1 MIKKITTNISRIINE
16 NVWLAVAIVIIFIA
30 VGVHGWKWS
39 LHAAG
44 MNRTDD
50 SINALLKADFQNAD
64 VISADI
70 LVDTADWYKK
80 LFIEI
85 YHDQTYV
92 FDAEGE
98 SVFGSG
104 QYIYDDLGCFNY
116 SKVFRYAN
124 GKGFIGYGKVGD
136 NGITILYP
144 DVFTQPSKMLDGSSF
159 IYSVLRLD

>member
-16 NVWLAVAIVIIFIA
+16 NVWLAVAIVIILIA

-70 LVDTADWYKK
+70 LADTADWYKK
-80 LFIEI
+80 PFIEI

-92 FDAEGE
+92 FDTEGE

-104 QYIYDDLGCFNY
+104 QYLF
-116 SKVFRYAN
+116 SSPARLVSFS
-124 GKGFIGYGKVGD
+124 GYR
-136 NGITILYP
+136 
-144 DVFTQPSKMLDGSSF
+144 SE
-159 IYSVLRLD
+159 